1 MLLVEETPNY
11 RKTFSRP
18 DFPAPGEGDGFA
30 IKLDIWRRATAA
42 SNPVFG
48 RRFGSQIEIELDRAS
63 PLRRIWIVAVAV
75 LVLDLPILAVDIELG
90 ALVLADLAP
99 GINGILLLVEVA
111 AATGRTVFLDV
122 PAAIGVR
129 DYMM

>member
-1 MLLVEETPNY
+1 L
-11 RKTFSRP
+11 
-18 DFPAPGEGDGFA
+18 A
-30 IKLDIWRRATAA
+30 
-42 SNPVFG
+42 
-48 RRFGSQIEIELDRAS
+48 RAS
-63 PLRRIWIVAVAV
+63 PIRRIRIVPVAV
-75 LVLDLPILAVDIELG
+75 LILDLPVLAVDVELG

-122 PAAIGVR
+122 PAASGVR